1 MFANTQSSNQAPCL
15 PVCAF
20 NHGINTE
27 KKESRLIHSSNTRS
41 CNEFSVL
48 GNGACEHGFLIIR
61 SLLIVR
67 MHVKK
72 KVYRYFDEYL
82 GTFVN

>member
-41 CNEFSVL
+41 CNELSVL
-48 GNGACEHGFLIIR
+48 GNGACEHGFLINCAYAC
-61 SLLIVR
+61 
-67 MHVKK
+67 KK
-72 KVYRYFDEYL
+72 KVYRHFDEYL